1 MMFRGIA
8 ASLLGLLV
16 IACSACGGGGGGSSP
31 AAETTAAPATAK
43 KVVTID
49 AEGDSTYYGT
59 QVINGET
66 LRTEANPPALLQQ
79 KFGTSVIV
87 INSAKGGADVTQALF
102 GIAPRYADTMT
113 TRIASDGAQLVLSN
127 FAINDSIRL
136 SQEDYRNGL
145 ISWVNAVRN
154 MGRTPVLEEPNP
166 TCAPNVM
173 RLDEYV
179 TILRDVASQQ
189 SVTLITQ
196 YDYIK
201 SLPNWQGML
210 SDCIHP
216 LDPLYAIKAQREYD
230 VLAPIV
236 ATLAK

>member
-1 MMFRGIA
+1 MNGKIMKGFA
-8 ASLLGLLV
+8 ASLAGMFL
-16 IACSACGGGGGGSSP
+16 IACAGCGGGGGGGS
-31 AAETTAAPATAK
+31 APASQSAPMTK
-43 KVVTID
+43 KAVTID

-66 LRTEANPPALLQQ
+66 LRTAANPPALLQQ
-79 KFGTSVIV
+79 KFGANATV

-102 GIAPRYADTMT
+102 GIAPRYTDTLT
-113 TRIASDGAQLVLSN
+113 TRLAANGAQLVISN

-154 MGRTPVLEEPNP
+154 MGRTPILEEPNP
-166 TCAPNVM
+166 TCAPNVT

-179 TILRDVASQQ
+179 TILRDVAAQQ

-230 VLAPIV
+230 VLAPVV
-236 ATLAK
+236 AKMQ

>member
-1 MMFRGIA
+1 MKGIA
-8 ASLLGLLV
+8 ASVLGMLV
-16 IACSACGGGGGGSSP
+16 MACSGCGGGGGSSP
-31 AAETTAAPATAK
+31 AEQATAAPATTK
-43 KVVTID
+43 KIVTIN

-66 LRTEANPPALLQQ
+66 LRTAANPPALLQQ
-79 KFGTSVIV
+79 KFGTAATV
-87 INSAKGGADVTQALF
+87 INNAKGGADVTQALF
-102 GIAPRYADTMT
+102 GLAPRYTDTMT
-113 TRIASDGAQLVLSN
+113 TRIASDGAQIVLSN

-136 SQEDYRNGL
+136 AQEDYRNGL
-145 ISWVNAVRN
+145 VSWINSVRT

-166 TCAPNVM
+166 TCAPNIT

-179 TILRDVASQQ
+179 TILRDVAAQQ
-189 SVTLITQ
+189 NVTLIAQ

-201 SLPNWQGML
+201 ALPNWQGML

-216 LDPLYAIKAQREYD
+216 LDALYAVKAQREYD

-236 ATLAK
+236 ASLSK